1 VTVSDPE
8 LAIGDVI
15 LPDILPVGAVVT
27 LTESDIPEL
36 SVMNRC
42 TQAGVFTNTAF
53 VTAVPAIF
61 PPPFV
66 LDFDS
71 AVLECLPGTA
81 SCELSVEKRCV
92 VMTPPSGNLLC
103 QSGIAATLLRYT
115 GPERLGATVEFQGSN
130 GPLARYA
137 GIDLK
142 PGMILSATDQND
154 FTIDALPSHEK
165 LGSKTFIHVNG
176 VLEEVIHT
184 SCSAIYEAGRPAPLD
199 SRTPNPPGSS
209 KGDPSPNWFVEAFVD
224 KDGNQVM
231 VPAAPLPASL
241 CEIASSPAPN
251 CKGKLKSISL
261 VYTGGDCTISPND
274 QSGKAECGGDAMGAE
289 PVGIA
294 VEDPEKIL
302 ASRDTIGVGEVIT
315 LSAIDRSFPSTT
327 RLDLRQGSTIL
338 QSIDIHTSCSK
349 PLNLG
354 DRFGSLEVV
363 TLDTTEGGVQ
373 QQGGAVEYL
382 YKVENIGG
390 VDVIDLTVIDDVLGE
405 VPGSPVDALGADKTV
420 TMMAGAFVDADIT
433 NTVTVTAQTA
443 SGQMCE
449 AQASATVL
457 MVDTPIPPASCTDG
471 KPTELVFEY
480 TGEDCS
486 ASNHQQKS
494 RKSECRGDPGGA
506 ESVRVVMKKH
516 GGHKKLAVT
525 PNDESLHVGD
535 LISIATAKGK
545 KDLGRDIK
553 LEIRQGRKKLQSL
566 KIHTSCSRPL
576 SVGDQFGSLI
586 LRKFIAKN

>member
-1 VTVSDPE
+1 LYRLVIANVGSSDLSNVTVSDSE
-8 LAIGDVI
+8 LAIGGVE
-15 LPDILPVGAVVT
+15 LPDILPKGAVVT
-27 LTESDIPEL
+27 LTDSDISEL

-42 TQAGVFTNTAF
+42 TRAGVFTNTASVWAKYESETGHSQF
-53 VTAVPAIF
+53 VSDA
-61 PPPFV
+61 
-66 LDFDS
+66 DS

-261 VYTGGDCTISPND
+261 VYTGGDCTISPR
-274 QSGKAECGGDAMGAE
+274 GPG
-289 PVGIA
+289 
-294 VEDPEKIL
+294 EDP
-302 ASRDTIGVGEVIT
+302 GEP
-315 LSAIDRSFPSTT
+315 RHH
-327 RLDLRQGSTIL
+327 RRG
-338 QSIDIHTSCSK
+338 
-349 PLNLG
+349 
-354 DRFGSLEVV
+354 
-363 TLDTTEGGVQ
+363 
-373 QQGGAVEYL
+373 
-382 YKVENIGG
+382 
-390 VDVIDLTVIDDVLGE
+390 
-405 VPGSPVDALGADKTV
+405 
-420 TMMAGAFVDADIT
+420 
-433 NTVTVTAQTA
+433 
-443 SGQMCE
+443 
-449 AQASATVL
+449 
-457 MVDTPIPPASCTDG
+457 
-471 KPTELVFEY
+471 
-480 TGEDCS
+480 
-486 ASNHQQKS
+486 
-494 RKSECRGDPGGA
+494 RGDYPLRHRSLVSVDNQARPSPGQHDT
-506 ESVRVVMKKH
+506 SVDRYSHFV
-516 GGHKKLAVT
+516 
-525 PNDESLHVGD
+525 
-535 LISIATAKGK
+535 
-545 KDLGRDIK
+545 
-553 LEIRQGRKKLQSL
+553 LEAAQPG
-566 KIHTSCSRPL
+566 
-576 SVGDQFGSLI
+576 
-586 LRKFIAKN
+586 